1 MMERLR
7 VIDSHTGGEPT
18 RVVID
23 DPFPLLLSHFPS
35 HGDGR
40 ISESLPIEER
50 LRLFRPQ
57 FDALR
62 RAVACEPRG
71 SDVLVGAVLLP
82 PVDPSC
88 VAGVL
93 YFNNVGFLHMC
104 GHATIGLAVTLAH
117 LGRIQAGTHR
127 LETRAGVVGFT
138 LQEDRSVS
146 LENVPSFRKSHG
158 VRVEVPGHGAITGDV
173 AWGGNWFFL
182 TEDHNKLL
190 EWQRVQELTEF
201 ASSLRRAVNEP
212 QHFPEVDHI
221 ELVAPPSSPNTSARG
236 FVLCPGGVYDRSAC
250 GTGTSAKLACLAAD
264 GKLAEGEEWVQ
275 EGIIGST
282 FRGSYRWLD
291 RSAGTIIPTI
301 TGTAHVTAEADLLL
315 DTRDPFCWGIS

>member
-1 MMERLR
+1 MERLR

-23 DPFPLLLSHFPS
+23 DPLPLLLHHFP
-35 HGDGR
+35 HQGEARLPDA
-40 ISESLPIEER
+40 LPIEER

-57 FDALR
+57 YDALR

-71 SDVLVGAVLLP
+71 SEVLVGAVLLP
-82 PVDPSC
+82 PADPSC

-117 LGRIQAGTHR
+117 LGRITAGTHR
-127 LETRAGVVGFT
+127 LETRAGIVSFT
-138 LQEDRSVS
+138 LREDGEVS
-146 LENVPSFRKSHG
+146 LENVPSFRKATG
-158 VRVEVPGHGAITGDV
+158 VRVEVPGHGAVTGDV
-173 AWGGNWFFL
+173 AWGGNWFFIA
-182 TEDHNKLL
+182 EEHGKLL
-190 EWQRVQELTEF
+190 QCQRVNELTGF
-201 ASSLRRAVNEP
+201 ASALRRAVNRP

-221 ELVAPPSSPNTSARG
+221 ELVGPPSSPNASARG

-275 EGIIGST
+275 ESIIGST
-282 FRGSYRWLD
+282 FRGSYRWD
-291 RSAGTIIPTI
+291 DQSAGSIIPTI
-301 TGTAHVTAEADLLL
+301 TGTAHVTGESDLLL
-315 DTRDPFCWGIS
+315 DPRDPFCWGIS